1 MEATSALGRPLLPH
15 LLWKSTAA
23 SVQIQTTTMIWDQM
37 PGDGGISTWDRDL
50 STSALPPP
58 TDTVWRMTLPTNGS
72 DSTIRIR
79 ETRRSCLMLPA
90 TWGSAGPARGQG

>member
-58 TDTVWRMTLPTNGS
+58 TDTVWRMTLPMNGLVL
-72 DSTIRIR
+72 TIRIL
-79 ETRRSCLMLPA
+79 ETPGSCLRVSG
-90 TWGSAGPARGQG
+90 TWGPARRPQG